1 MGFDLKMSVYQFLN
15 LAVCYDMQEFIDQ
28 CKEIEMP
35 EKIGKIKVPQDLNE
49 ITYGQ
54 RIDLSE
60 IDGNNFI
67 IHPLKVLCNVDER
80 QLMRM
85 NVCDVIR
92 FSFMVVSELDRL
104 NKRDEKYLK
113 YDPEPEEIK
122 AGAKKNDNGLFGI
135 IDTIA
140 RRMNISHDDVLM
152 LSQQKVFMMLK
163 IDLDNYNYSKRLRK
177 AYHDKTA

>member
-1 MGFDLKMSVYQFLN
+1 MGFDLKMSVFRFLN
-15 LAVCYDMQEFIDQ
+15 LAVCYDMAEFIEQ
-28 CKEIEMP
+28 CKETQLP
-35 EKIGKIKVPQDLNE
+35 ERIGKKLLPKDLNE

-67 IHPLKVLCNVDER
+67 LHPLKVICEMSER
-80 QLMRM
+80 DILRQ
-85 NVCDVIR
+85 NIAEVIR
-92 FSFMVVSELDRL
+92 FSFMVVQELERL
-104 NKRDEKYLK
+104 NKRDERFLK
-113 YDPEPEEIK
+113 YDPEPEEVK
-122 AGAKKNDNGLFGI
+122 AGVNKMDNGLFGI

-140 RRMNISHDDVLM
+140 RRMNITHDEVLA

-177 AYHDKTA
+177 AYQDKQ

>member
-1 MGFDLKMSVYQFLN
+1 MGFDLKMSVYRFLQ
-15 LAVCYDMQEFIDQ
+15 LSACYDMAEFIDQ
-28 CKEIEMP
+28 CKQVELP
-35 EKIGKIKVPQDLNE
+35 NKIAGKVLPKDLNE

-54 RIDLSE
+54 RIDLSDITGE
-60 IDGNNFI
+60 NFI
-67 IHPLKVLCNVDER
+67 IHPLKVLVGITEKELLRQNVS
-80 QLMRM
+80 
-85 NVCDVIR
+85 DVIR

-104 NKRDEKYLK
+104 NKRDEKFLK
-113 YDPEPEEIK
+113 YDPEPEEVK
-122 AGAKKNDNGLFGI
+122 AGVKKMDNGLFGT

-140 RRMNISHDDVLM
+140 RRMNISHDDVLL